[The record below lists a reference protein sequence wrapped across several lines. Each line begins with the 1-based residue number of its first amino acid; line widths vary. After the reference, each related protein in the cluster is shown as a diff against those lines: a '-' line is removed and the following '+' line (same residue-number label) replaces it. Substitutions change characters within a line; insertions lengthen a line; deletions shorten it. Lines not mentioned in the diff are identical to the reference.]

1 MMYLLVVSI
10 SPPKEKIYTRTLAD
24 LTLYEI
30 TALVN
35 LSAKT
40 MVKFRPF
47 LKRPTF
53 LHPWQRVWLEEPPG
67 RTRGEG
73 MGARRALAWMT
84 TGGPDRRALPRVN
97 RHSSVEAI
105 RSPRARSK
113 RKRSVQLSV
122 DGKSVWRFA
131 MLRVES
137 GTPGERVPK
146 DYHVRRQ
153 LRPPCCFPFSPY
165 LVRCRTKQRN
175 RVPNLGRLHAPP
187 LKSGH
192 PKSPS
197 SHDQPFPSILTN

>member
-10 SPPKEKIYTRTLAD
+10 RSPKEKIYTRTLVD

-97 RHSSVEAI
+97 RHSSVETI

-113 RKRSVQLSV
+113 RKRSVSYPWTVSQCGDL
-122 DGKSVWRFA
+122 RCFA
-131 MLRVES
+131 SRAERPGS
-137 GTPGERVPK
+137 G
-146 DYHVRRQ
+146 
-153 LRPPCCFPFSPY
+153 SP
-165 LVRCRTKQRN
+165 RTTMFGVN
-175 RVPNLGRLHAPP
+175 SALHAASRSAHTS
-187 LKSGH
+187 SGAVRN
-192 PKSPS
+192 SATAC
-197 SHDQPFPSILTN
+197 LTSVGSTLHR

>member
-10 SPPKEKIYTRTLAD
+10 SSPKEKIYTRTLAD

-47 LKRPTF
+47 LKRPTAS
-53 LHPWQRVWLEEPPG
+53 LAARV
-67 RTRGEG
+67 
-73 MGARRALAWMT
+73 ARRA
-84 TGGPDRRALPRVN
+84 
-97 RHSSVEAI
+97 
-105 RSPRARSK
+105 ARSYPRRRDGGEAGPGMDDHRRPGPSGAPSRQPPLQRRDDPK
-113 RKRSVQLSV
+113 PKGAQQAQTVSQLSV

-165 LVRCRTKQRN
+165 LVRCRTKQRH